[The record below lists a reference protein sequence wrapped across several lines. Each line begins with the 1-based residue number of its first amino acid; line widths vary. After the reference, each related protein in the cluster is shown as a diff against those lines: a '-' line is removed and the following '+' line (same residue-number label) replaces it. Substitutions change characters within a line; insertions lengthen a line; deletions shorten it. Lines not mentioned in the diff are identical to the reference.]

1 MTTIDPLSFAQD
13 KWPYYRRG
21 PFKIGS
27 CQAWQSAPEEIQTCS
42 ASCALFLRETIIAQF
57 TEQNELESLFGFSKH
72 IKRLIQN
79 HWWTKQQC
87 QFLYNLIPSRH
98 LLLATCCWGQ
108 ICFTMMKFFVFTDG
122 DMPGGQHSFCGLQV
136 SVCAFVYMGFPP
148 CVVLGPQ
155 CSPLWEITVCIITGQ
170 DAQES
175 FASPLCTLSLEAYYI
190 I

>member
-1 MTTIDPLSFAQD
+1 MTLLLERTIQNRIMSGMAKSSWGNSELL
-13 KWPYYRRG
+13 
-21 PFKIGS
+21 
-27 CQAWQSAPEEIQTCS
+27 CE
-42 ASCALFLRETIIAQF
+42 LRTVSPGNHQKHNC
-57 TEQNELESLFGFSKH
+57 TEQNESNGGGFSTH

-98 LLLATCCWGQ
+98 LLLATCCWGY
-108 ICFTMMKFFVFTDG
+108 IGFTIMKFFLFTDG
-122 DMPGGQHSFCGLQV
+122 DMPGRQHSFCGLQA
-136 SVCAFVYMGFPP
+136 SVCAFVCMGFPP

-155 CSPLWEITVCIITGQ
+155 CPPLWEITVRMYNYRTGQ

-175 FASPLCTLSLEAYYI
+175 FALPLCTLSLEAYYI